1 MQRRKRDAE
10 KRTHPNVPK
19 GSLKS
24 TVGFVIRIH
33 AGRHASDEIKAELKK
48 LNLNHKY
55 DATFTILDEK
65 HIGIYF
71 KFD

>member
-19 GSLKS
+19 NSIKS

-33 AGRHASDEIKAELKK
+33 AGRHASDEIKAALRKM
-48 LNLNHKY
+48 NLNHKY
-55 DATFTILDEK
+55 DATFTALNEK
-65 HIGIYF
+65 SIGT
-71 KFD
+71 

>member
-19 GSLKS
+19 NAIKS

-33 AGRHASDEIKAELKK
+33 TGRHASDEIKTELRKM
-48 LNLNHKY
+48 NLNHKY
-55 DATFTILDEK
+55 DAIFTALDEK
-65 HIGIYF
+65 AIGT
-71 KFD
+71 